1 MLSKLR
7 QWLICGVVLALP
19 GLAPAASNVYDISI
33 TRVIDGDTIV
43 FAAPWLPPPLKPEL
57 ALRISGIDT
66 PESGFR
72 AKCQSERERAA
83 SASAFVATTIAASR
97 EHKLVL
103 LDWDKY
109 GGRVLGDLLL
119 DGVSLKQTMI
129 QYGHAV
135 QYDGGTKTS
144 WCLIK

>member
-19 GLAPAASNVYDISI
+19 GLAPAASNVYDINI
-33 TRVIDGDTIV
+33 TRIIDGDTIV
-43 FAAPWLPPPLKPEL
+43 FAAPWLPHPLKPEL

-72 AKCQSERERAA
+72 AKCQSERDRAA
-83 SASAFVATTIAASR
+83 VASEFVIGAITTAQ

-119 DGVSLKQTMI
+119 DGASLKQTMI
-129 QYGHAV
+129 QRGYAV

>member
-7 QWLICGVVLALP
+7 RWLICGAVLALP

-43 FAAPWLPPPLKPEL
+43 FAAPWLPYPLKPEL

-72 AKCQSERERAA
+72 AKCQSERDRAA
-83 SASAFVATTIAASR
+83 AASEFVIDIIATAQ

-129 QYGHAV
+129 QRGYAV
-135 QYDGGTKTS
+135 QYDGGTKTP
-144 WCLIK
+144 WCPIK